1 MIYCYVRVSS
11 RTQKLDRQLDK
22 AKNYKYDV
30 LVEEKASGKSFIGRE
45 KYLEMKAQMREGD
58 ELIIH
63 SLDRLGRNYAEIRD
77 EWNSLNKMGIN
88 ITVLDMDIL
97 NTKAD
102 DNDITKK
109 LIKQIVFELLAYF
122 AQKERENTL
131 QRQKEG
137 IESARKRNVKFGR
150 PKVTEFPKDF
160 INAYKLYSDEKI
172 TLKYAL
178 KLTEMPSS
186 TFYDYKKRYEAQ
198 LA

>member
-30 LVEEKASGKSFIGRE
+30 LVEEKASGKNFIGRE

-63 SLDRLGRNYAEIRD
+63 SLDRLGRNYTEIKD
-77 EWNSLNKMGIN
+77 EWYKLNRLGVNVI
-88 ITVLDMDIL
+88 VLDMDIL
-97 NTKAD
+97 NSKD
-102 DNDITKK
+102 DDDITKK
-109 LIKQIVFELLAYF
+109 LIRDIVFELLAYF

-137 IESARKRNVKFGR
+137 IEAARKRNVKFGR
-150 PKVTEFPKDF
+150 PKVTEFPKKF
-160 INAYKLYSDEKI
+160 LKAYKFYTETSISL
-172 TLKYAL
+172 TYAS
-178 KLTEMPSS
+178 KLADMSTS

-198 LA
+198 HS

>member
-30 LVEEKASGKSFIGRE
+30 LVEEKASGKNFIGRE
-45 KYLEMKAQMREGD
+45 KYLAMKAQMRSGD

-63 SLDRLGRNYAEIRD
+63 SLDRLGRNYTEIKD
-77 EWNSLNKMGIN
+77 EWYSLNKMGIN

-109 LIKQIVFELLAYF
+109 LIKEIVFELLAYF

-131 QRQKEG
+131 QCQKEG

-150 PKVTEFPKDF
+150 PKVTKFPKEF
-160 INAYKLYSDEKI
+160 LKAYKLYTDTSISLTD
-172 TLKYAL
+172 AS
-178 KLTEMPSS
+178 KLADMPTS

-198 LA
+198 LV

>member
-1 MIYCYVRVSS
+1 MIYFYVRVSS

-30 LVEEKASGKSFIGRE
+30 LVEEKASGKNFIGRE
-45 KYLEMKAQMREGD
+45 KYMTMKAQMRSGD
-58 ELIIH
+58 VLIIH
-63 SLDRLGRNYAEIRD
+63 SLDRLGRNYTEIKD
-77 EWNSLNKMGIN
+77 EWYQLNKLGVNVI
-88 ITVLDMDIL
+88 VLDMDIL
-97 NTKAD
+97 NSKD

-109 LIKQIVFELLAYF
+109 LIRDIVFELLAYF

-150 PKVTEFPKDF
+150 PKITEFPKEF
-160 INAYKLYSDEKI
+160 LKAYKLYSNEKI
-172 TLKYAL
+172 PYRLACMYA
-178 KLTEMPSS
+178 KMKSS

-198 LA
+198 HS

>member
-1 MIYCYVRVSS
+1 MIYFYVRVSS

-30 LVEEKASGKSFIGRE
+30 LVEEKASGKNFIGRE
-45 KYLEMKAQMREGD
+45 KYLAMKAQMREGD

-150 PKVTEFPKDF
+150 PKVTEFPKKF
-160 INAYKLYSDEKI
+160 LKAYKLYSNKSI
-172 TLKYAL
+172 TLQEACS
-178 KLTEMPSS
+178 LTKMPSS

-198 LA
+198 HI

>member
-30 LVEEKASGKSFIGRE
+30 LVEEKASGKNFISRE
-45 KYLEMKAQMREGD
+45 KYLEMKAQMRSGD

-63 SLDRLGRNYAEIRD
+63 SLDRLGRNYKEIKD
-77 EWNSLNKMGIN
+77 EWYSLNKMGIN

-102 DNDITKK
+102 DNDITRN
-109 LIKQIVFELLAYF
+109 LIKEIVFELLAYF

-150 PKVTEFPKDF
+150 PKVTKFPKKF
-160 INAYKLYSDEKI
+160 LEAYKLYSNKVI
-172 TLKYAL
+172 PLKVAC
-178 KLTEMPSS
+178 KCAEMPSS
-186 TFYDYKKRYEAQ
+186 TFYDYKKRYEEQ